1 MRIRNLAAAVAL
13 TAGLAAAGTG
23 TAAAAAAAAADESAQ
38 LIAGPTPYANY
49 APAGDGDGAVLAAD
63 FTADR

>member
-23 TAAAAAAAAADESAQ
+23 MAAAAADESAQ
-38 LIAGPTPYANY
+38 AIAGPTPYANY
-49 APAGDGDGAVLAAD
+49 APADDGDGAALAAD
-63 FTADR
+63 FTPNR